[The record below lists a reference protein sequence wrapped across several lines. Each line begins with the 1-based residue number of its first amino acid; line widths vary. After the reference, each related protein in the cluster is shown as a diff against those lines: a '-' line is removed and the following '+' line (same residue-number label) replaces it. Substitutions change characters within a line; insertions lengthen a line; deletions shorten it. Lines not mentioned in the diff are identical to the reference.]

1 MTELFDVES
10 HSLNKEALNLALS
23 EYTKFT
29 DSEDYNEGYKWNIL
43 EEFNEWIEEN
53 EITEETVQ
61 EFVELLRDKNPNEGS
76 LVNYHNFREVIE
88 FAEDNPGRLA
98 EMLNQL
104 FDDSEPL
111 EERISNFRNKLSLK
125 TDSFAYLLSAYDLTE
140 YSPFKQ
146 DNFVNFMENF
156 MDEDPPNVH
165 KMSVSEKY
173 TLFTK
178 FCKEIGSYVSEE
190 TGSEDT
196 ALKGQDFIY
205 TTTAFP
211 ELEKTFQLKYLY
223 RMSKRMSEL
232 DDNPKIIREKLESLP
247 KTFLEEQKKKHK
259 DKTKIGE
266 IRYRI
271 IEDILDENETNIE
284 SLKEEVNEKYNT
296 NIVKNWRDFTI
307 FSQIYVNYYKRRT
320 EKYLDDISEVFVEEL
335 GENDLISH
343 NVSFQG
349 PAGYPKDRCWI
360 AVYPASSESHKK
372 AYQLAIIIDSERIR
386 YGVSTGKE
394 IKRESSGKDEWIL
407 DRKEFNSEDDIS
419 YRIIKDHFNS
429 KIDEFWEMNDDL
441 DNEDS
446 ESKPARFE
454 EIKEQIERNSQLVF
468 YGAVG
473 TGKTYTAQ
481 KFARYWVEPEEKEK
495 IDERIKTVTFHP
507 SFSYEDFIEGLTA
520 KKQGDDVNYKIEDGI
535 LKDIAEDAEKAYKN
549 AENKAQAPQY
559 VLIIDE
565 INRGNLPKILGET
578 ITVLED
584 DKRLDQENEVRPSL
598 SHSGDEFVI
607 PPNLKI
613 IGTMN
618 TADRSVSLVDTAI
631 RRRFRFLRFAPDYDL
646 LIDKLGFE
654 GSQELKDTIREGND
668 ADRVMKALSILALK
682 EVNQKIIESGSLG
695 KGKQIGHSYLL
706 GKESQSSIK
715 DVWRFEILP
724 LLEEYFFSQFQR
736 MKKEIFDDEKLAI
749 INWETEEIR
758 DFSNEELQEAFKK
771 LVKLEDE

>member
-520 KKQGDDVNYKIEDGI
+520 KKQGNDVNYKIEDGI

-682 EVNQKIIESGSLG
+682 EVNQKIIESGNLG

-736 MKKEIFDDEKLAI
+736 MKTEIFDDEKLAI